1 MIGNNNMSNN
11 QITEITLG
19 EINPF
24 IRITRIHTLEA
35 GFKTNIR
42 YIPHYQ
48 LHYVFAGPGYFHID
62 GNDYTAA
69 KGEFC
74 IWGPGQKHIISSP
87 RNKPLT
93 IAGVQFDF
101 TRNFVDKEYLP
112 IASNKEDFDRGFIH
126 EIIRFKNF
134 VGFEHK
140 IKIKNYVKAEEI
152 LKTLVNSYQQVGSCS
167 EEKASAQ
174 LKIFLMLVA
183 DEIKQK
189 KENKNEERKMKII
202 EYIQQNYTRE
212 IPNKELAS
220 NFGYHPV
227 HLNRIVK
234 EITGSSLHQYIIKL
248 RIHEALHLLQNSYL
262 PVNEISTKVGYNNS
276 QYFSRIFKKKTGH
289 PPSYFRE

>member
-1 MIGNNNMSNN
+1 MIGNNNIANERV
-11 QITEITLG
+11 TEITLG

-35 GFKTNIR
+35 GFKTSIR

-62 GNDYTAA
+62 GKDYTAA

-74 IWGPGQKHIISSP
+74 IWGPGQKHIIASP

-101 TRNFVDKEYLP
+101 TRNFVDKNYLP
-112 IASNKEDFDRGFIH
+112 ISSSKEDFDWNSIH
-126 EIIRFKNF
+126 EFIKFTDF
-134 VGFEHK
+134 MGFEHK

-152 LKTLVNSYQQVGSCS
+152 LKNLVNSYEQVGTYS

-174 LKIFLMLVA
+174 LKIFFLLVA

-189 KENKNEERKMKII
+189 NEGKNEEKKLKIV
-202 EYIQQNYTRE
+202 EYIQQNYTRK

-220 NFGYHPV
+220 KFGYHPV
-227 HLNRIVK
+227 HLNRIIK
-234 EITGSSLHQYIIKL
+234 DITGSSLHQYIIKL
-248 RIHEALHLLQNSYL
+248 RIQESLHLLQNSYL
-262 PVNEISTKVGYNNS
+262 PVGVISKKVGYNNP